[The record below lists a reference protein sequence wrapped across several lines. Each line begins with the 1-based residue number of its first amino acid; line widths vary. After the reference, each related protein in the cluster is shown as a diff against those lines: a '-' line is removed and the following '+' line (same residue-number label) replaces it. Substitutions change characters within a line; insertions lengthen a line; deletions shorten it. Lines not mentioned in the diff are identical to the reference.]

1 MSIEP
6 FDQNNIDAVEKMVT
20 AVWGHP
26 DKRPEYDHA
35 FCGHLTRYSYYDPE
49 LSFQIADKD
58 GIQGVCWAYVPGES
72 NDADA
77 WLEKV
82 ATILTDDERNGAYAN
97 VEYLKSTDA
106 LIGKLLGPKDV
117 KLSFFIARKKGC
129 GSLLLEHME
138 RVLAQRGYKNLFLWT
153 DTSCNWQFYP
163 KHGFEMVYSEKNE
176 LYSTPEKDYR
186 VMFFRKP
193 IR

>member
-1 MSIEP
+1 MNIEP

-35 FCGHLTRYSYYDPE
+35 LCGHLTRDSYYDPE

-97 VEYLKSTDA
+97 VE
-106 LIGKLLGPKDV
+106 
-117 KLSFFIARKKGC
+117 
-129 GSLLLEHME
+129 
-138 RVLAQRGYKNLFLWT
+138 
-153 DTSCNWQFYP
+153 
-163 KHGFEMVYSEKNE
+163 
-176 LYSTPEKDYR
+176 
-186 VMFFRKP
+186 
-193 IR
+193 